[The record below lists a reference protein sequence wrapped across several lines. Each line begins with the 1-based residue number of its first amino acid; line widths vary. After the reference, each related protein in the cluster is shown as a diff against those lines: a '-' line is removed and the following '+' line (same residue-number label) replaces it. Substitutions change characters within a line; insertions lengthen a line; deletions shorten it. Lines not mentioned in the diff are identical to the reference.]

1 MAAKARNTDI
11 EKTEVEVKESKA
23 KPAKK
28 DTVAIMVP
36 MIEGEDP
43 YITVGINGHYT
54 QIKRGVAVEVS
65 KAVAEVIQNSNMQM
79 MAALEKQKEFEDQ
92 EFDWQ

>member
-1 MAAKARNTDI
+1 MAAKSRNTDI
-11 EKTEVEVKESKA
+11 ENEVKESKA

-28 DTVAIMVP
+28 DTVTIMVP

-43 YITVGINGHYT
+43 YINVGINGHYT